1 MDHGRPNIA
10 FDERPVNRDSQ
21 SELAQRP
28 KCSVEDFCYPLL
40 AGAGRGMKRRKE
52 ERKRRKRKE
61 RERKN
66 RKGKERKRGE
76 NGLSNFLEIV
86 IDNLYL
92 LFLKKIIFTILL
104 SSNKNRRG

>member
-40 AGAGRGMKRRKE
+40 AGAGRGVKRRKGRGKKKE
-52 ERKRRKRKE
+52 KKKRKGKKKKKRKRKKK
-61 RERKN
+61 RK
-66 RKGKERKRGE
+66 KW
-76 NGLSNFLEIV
+76 
-86 IDNLYL
+86 
-92 LFLKKIIFTILL
+92 II
-104 SSNKNRRG
+104 